1 MNAPC
6 RGTGQVIS
14 GQANRLLR
22 TTSSSCVGRPGIPG
36 PSTDCSVTDG
46 LRWIAAHHTVGCC
59 DQPKRPVLSRH
70 SSLSMCRIQ

>member
-22 TTSSSCVGRPGIPG
+22 TTSSSCVGRP
-36 PSTDCSVTDG
+36 DF
-46 LRWIAAHHTVGCC
+46 LRTFTH
-59 DQPKRPVLSRH
+59 RY
-70 SSLSMCRIQ
+70 